1 MAWLKDLW
9 EILWKWLPWRAIED
23 QKKWE
28 ELYQARIKFLQDE
41 LAARTAEIEELR
53 KKHPGQGKDY
63 DEWQK
68 QLDELYLRLY
78 LCEREKLEL
87 KGKIIFYEE
96 EIKRLEKKNRSMY
109 T

>member
-1 MAWLKDLW
+1 MAWYKAI
-9 EILWKWLPWRAIED
+9 EIFWKWLRGRGIDE
-23 QKKWE
+23 QKKWD

-41 LAARTAEIEELR
+41 LEARKAEIEELK
-53 KKHPGQGKDY
+53 KKHPGNGKDY

-78 LCEREKLEL
+78 LCEKQKLEL

-96 EIKRLEKKNRSMY
+96 EIKRLEKKHRSMY
-109 T
+109 S